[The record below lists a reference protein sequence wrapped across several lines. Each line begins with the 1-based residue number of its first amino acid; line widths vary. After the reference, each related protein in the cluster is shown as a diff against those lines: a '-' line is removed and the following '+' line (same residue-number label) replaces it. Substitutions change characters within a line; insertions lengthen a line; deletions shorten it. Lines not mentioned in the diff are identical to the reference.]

1 MPSTR
6 GQNRQLRDMWFML
19 ESKPKTNNIQ
29 NSLRKDET
37 MTFEQAQQIIENIV
51 EAAYLNARDIDQDE
65 AQQIDQA
72 SEIYFEKVNN
82 LLNKEIENN
91 V

>member
-1 MPSTR
+1 
-6 GQNRQLRDMWFML
+6 
-19 ESKPKTNNIQ
+19 
-29 NSLRKDET
+29 
-37 MTFEQAQQIIENIV
+37 MTFKEAEQIILGIV
-51 EAAYLNARDIDQDE
+51 EGAWLNARDVDQDE

-72 SEIYFEKVNN
+72 TTIYFEKVNN

>member
-1 MPSTR
+1 
-6 GQNRQLRDMWFML
+6 
-19 ESKPKTNNIQ
+19 
-29 NSLRKDET
+29 

-82 LLNKEIENN
+82 LLNKEIDNDKIK
-91 V
+91 

>member
-1 MPSTR
+1 MAK
-6 GQNRQLRDMWFML
+6 M
-19 ESKPKTNNIQ
+19 K
-29 NSLRKDET
+29 
-37 MTFEQAQQIIENIV
+37 FEKAQQIIEDIIESV
-51 EAAYLNARDIDQDE
+51 YLNVRDINQEE
-65 AQQIDQA
+65 AKQIDQA

>member
-1 MPSTR
+1 MA
-6 GQNRQLRDMWFML
+6 
-19 ESKPKTNNIQ
+19 K
-29 NSLRKDET
+29 
-37 MTFEQAQQIIENIV
+37 MTFEKAQQIIEDII
-51 EAAYLNARDIDQDE
+51 EAVYLNVRDIDQDE